1 MGCCCAAHL
10 LTKVT
15 EYLRQSKD
23 NRVEVSKLLPL
34 DELPPG
40 TVKSKCDYCSADAEY
55 MVSYFG

>member
-23 NRVEVSKLLPL
+23 NKVEVSKFVALPT
-34 DELPPG
+34 EG
-40 TVKSKCDYCSADAEY
+40 ERAHCDYCSANAEY
-55 MVSYFG
+55 VVSYFG

>member
-23 NRVEVSKLLPL
+23 NKVEVRLLLTPANV
-34 DELPPG
+34 ERP
-40 TVKSKCDYCSADAEY
+40 VCDYCNAKAEY
-55 MVSYFG
+55 SVSYFG

>member
-23 NRVEVSKLLPL
+23 NKVTVEKIKQSYPPLLAI
-34 DELPPG
+34 D
-40 TVKSKCDYCSADAEY
+40 KCDDCSASAEY
-55 MVSYFG
+55 MVSYFD